1 MLGAAPHPVQSL
13 LPSRFGQTPEHLF
26 AYRLSPR
33 RGRWDPHMT
42 CTAETVGGPLNTHGL
57 RAAVDTISVSE
68 RVGSFRYLR
77 AEGRW
82 EWSDAVA
89 QIHGYAPGQVQ
100 PTTALVMSHKHPD
113 DAANVARLIEAM
125 TGQGRPFSSRHRI
138 IDTRGHIHPVV
149 VIAEKLCDGDGAVI
163 GTRGLYVDLSDVDDG
178 ATVEDAIA
186 DFTEH
191 RAVIEQAKGV
201 LMMTYG
207 ISSER
212 AFDILVWRS
221 QETNTKL
228 RTLVEQII
236 NDFTAHLRVPRD
248 VREHAD
254 HLLLTAH
261 RRVHAPLRPIDS
273 RSDAC

>member
-1 MLGAAPHPVQSL
+1 MRRTSAIPV
-13 LPSRFGQTPEHLF
+13 R
-26 AYRLSPR
+26 
-33 RGRWDPHMT
+33 
-42 CTAETVGGPLNTHGL
+42 
-57 RAAVDTISVSE
+57 E

-77 AEGRW
+77 TEDRW

-89 QIHGYAPGQVQ
+89 HMHGYAPGQVE

-113 DAANVARLIEAM
+113 DAANVALLIEAM

-138 IDTRGHIHPVV
+138 VDTRGRTHPVI
-149 VIAEKLCDGDGAVI
+149 VIGERLCDDGGRVI
-163 GTRGLYVDLSDVDDG
+163 GSQGLYVDLSDVEDSDR
-178 ATVEDAIA
+178 VELAIA

-191 RAVIEQAKGV
+191 RALIEQAKGI

-207 ISSER
+207 IAADR

-228 RTLVEQII
+228 RKLASQIVD
-236 NDFTAHLRVPRD
+236 DFTAELQVPAGF
-248 VREHAD
+248 RERAD
-254 HLLLTAH
+254 RLLLTAH
-261 RRVHAPLRPIDS
+261 ERVHTPLPQPRS